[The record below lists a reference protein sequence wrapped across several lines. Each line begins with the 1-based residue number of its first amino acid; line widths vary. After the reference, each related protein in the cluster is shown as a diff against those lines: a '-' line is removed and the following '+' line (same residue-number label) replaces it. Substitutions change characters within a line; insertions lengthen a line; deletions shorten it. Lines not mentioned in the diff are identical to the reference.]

1 MKSLKSI
8 ILCALACVTL
18 GLTSCDDY
26 LDVNRNTDAP
36 DYVEG
41 YLYLAGI
48 QQAYQGIYW
57 DIRAIGPLTQMMG
70 TSSYTNFA
78 NHYST
83 KASDAGGEAWRMVY
97 WNQGMNL
104 ENMINQSVEAEN
116 WTLAGILK
124 YPGAIPFPRSKA
136 LDTPFSSLFS
146 IRLRICVASFEEI
159 VFSSSKSL
167 P

>member
-8 ILCALACVTL
+8 ILCALACVAL

-26 LDVNRNTDAP
+26 LDVNKNTDAP

-78 NHYST
+78 NHYYT

-116 WTLAGILK
+116 WTLAGIGLAMK
-124 YPGAIPFPRSKA
+124 LSRG
-136 LDTPFSSLFS
+136 T
-146 IRLRICVASFEEI
+146 C
-159 VFSSSKSL
+159 
-167 P
+167 